1 MKLRALAVLLPS
13 LVLLSPP
20 PARADDALEE
30 ARTLF
35 NKATVEYNVGR
46 FQQALD
52 LYTKAYERVPKPALL
67 FNIGQCHRLLGHY
80 DQALFF
86 YSGYLREKPEAAN
99 RTVVEQHMAEAKQ
112 ALDQQRAAQA
122 EAQRSAAQQSASA
135 PQPPAHASAP
145 APSPVPPPPPVETP
159 AQHGSSALRIAG
171 LATAGAGVVLLGT
184 GVVLGVHANSVS
196 SELSQVSN
204 QHGTWTSQYQSDY
217 DSGKSAATA
226 ATVLYVAGAVA
237 IVGGGVLTWL
247 GWPKSRPANAA
258 IAPLPG
264 GASVSLSGAF

>member
-13 LVLLSPP
+13 LVLLAPP
-20 PARADDALEE
+20 PARADDGLEE

-99 RTVVEQHMAEAKQ
+99 RSLVEQHMAEAKQ
-112 ALDQQRAAQA
+112 ALEQQRAAEA
-122 EAQRSAAQQSASA
+122 EAQRRAAQQSGSA
-135 PQPPAHASAP
+135 PPPEAHASEPAP
-145 APSPVPPPPPVETP
+145 AAAPPPPPVAIAP
-159 AQHGSSALRIAG
+159 QRSSHVLQIAG
-171 LATAGAGVVLLGT
+171 LATAGVGVVLVGT
-184 GVVLGVHANSVS
+184 GVVLGVHASSVS
-196 SELSQVSN
+196 NELSQVSS
-204 QHGTWTSQYQSDY
+204 QHGTWTAQYQSDY

-237 IVGGGVLTWL
+237 VVGGGVLTWL

-264 GASVSLSGAF
+264 GASFSLSGAF